1 VPLLTALLS
10 LAAAIAV
17 DWLGGRAGLMPPGF
31 RPEAPFG
38 LWRRAVAVGLLAVVL
53 WVGVFGSLAGR
64 ADLAADLGQRPPA
77 AIFAL
82 HALIAVFLLAW
93 WALGH
98 LATGGAAPA
107 QDDPLRLRCRRP
119 AAEVGVGLAAGVAGW
134 LGVLVALLAIGGLLT
149 LLGER
154 SLLPTEPPA
163 VVPWIAA
170 LPVGL
175 RLGVSVSAGV
185 FEELFFRAFLQPR
198 VGVALSSA
206 GFVLAHVA
214 YEQPMML
221 IGVSLLSLLFAAL
234 LAWRRS
240 VWAAIVAHTL
250 FDAVQL
256 LVVVPLALEFLESGA
271 PG

>member
-1 VPLLTALLS
+1 
-10 LAAAIAV
+10 
-17 DWLGGRAGLMPPGF
+17 M
-31 RPEAPFG
+31 
-38 LWRRAVAVGLLAVVL
+38 
-53 WVGVFGSLAGR
+53 
-64 ADLAADLGQRPPA
+64 
-77 AIFAL
+77 
-82 HALIAVFLLAW
+82 
-93 WALGH
+93 
-98 LATGGAAPA
+98 
-107 QDDPLRLRCRRP
+107 
-119 AAEVGVGLAAGVAGW
+119 GLAAGVAGW

-149 LLGER
+149 LLGEG

-256 LVVVPLALEFLESGA
+256 LVVVPLALELLESS
-271 PG
+271 PGR

>member
-1 VPLLTALLS
+1 MLLLTGLLS

-17 DWLGGRAGLMPPGF
+17 DWLGERAGLLPPGF
-31 RPEAPFG
+31 RPEAPLG
-38 LWRRAVAVGLLAVVL
+38 LWRRALGTALLAGVL
-53 WVGVFGSLAGR
+53 WVGVLGPLAER
-64 ADLAADLGQRPPA
+64 ADLAADLARRPPVTV
-77 AIFAL
+77 FAF
-82 HALIAVFLLAW
+82 HALIAVFLLGW

-98 LATGGAAPA
+98 RGTGSAGEPSG
-107 QDDPLRLRCRRP
+107 DPLRLRCSRP
-119 AAEVGVGLAAGVAGW
+119 AAEAGVGLAAGLAGW
-134 LGVLVALLAIGGLLT
+134 LGVLVVLLAIGGLLT

-163 VVPWIAA
+163 VVPWIAT

-175 RLGVSVSAGV
+175 RLAVSASAGL

-206 GFVLAHVA
+206 GFVVAHAA

-221 IGVSLLSLLFAAL
+221 VGVSLLSLLFAGL
-234 LAWRRS
+234 LAWRGS
-240 VWAAIVAHTL
+240 VWAAVVAHAV

-256 LVVVPLALEFLESGA
+256 LVVVPLALEALDAGGA
-271 PG
+271 R